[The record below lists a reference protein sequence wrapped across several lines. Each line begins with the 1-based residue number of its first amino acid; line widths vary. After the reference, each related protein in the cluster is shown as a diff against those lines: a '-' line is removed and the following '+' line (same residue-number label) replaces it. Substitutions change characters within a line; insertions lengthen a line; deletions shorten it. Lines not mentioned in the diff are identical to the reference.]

1 MPKPSRHSNS
11 WGIGLCAKIEDASG
25 LCLNSTETMKE
36 FKLPQ
41 RLEDLEN
48 GEGNFFS
55 ATSVIDLESCD
66 ADNCMEMLGSDSSNL
81 V

>member
-1 MPKPSRHSNS
+1 MAAE
-11 WGIGLCAKIEDASG
+11 IGGASG

-48 GEGNFFS
+48 GEANFFS

-66 ADNCMEMLGSDSSNL
+66 ADNSMEMLGSDSPNL